1 MTRKQVST
9 EMKTSYSPAE
19 EDVQEKEKI
28 LKITSKEKGEVRR
41 KSQSSEVR
49 GQRGVTG
56 GGPRYCGNAEM
67 ESLHCGALRL
77 KQPLNPALHWS
88 PCME

>member
-9 EMKTSYSPAE
+9 EIKTSYSPGE
-19 EDVQEKEKI
+19 EEAQEKEKI
-28 LKITSKEKGEVRR
+28 SRRNSKEKGERVSR
-41 KSQSSEVR
+41 SSEVR
-49 GQRGVTG
+49 VQRGVTG

-77 KQPLNPALHWS
+77 KQPLNQALHWS
-88 PCME
+88 PYME